1 MEMMGG
7 MDMGGMSMFF
17 TAGTKVT
24 ILFDSWRTTD
34 AWSLFG
40 SVVSTYRFHYNIKY
54 HFLVLYIIKNKIEN
68 CDYHF
73 HGWVYVTYLGSDH
86 PYGIR
91 VRSFEVFPG
100 IPNVEACILRRK
112 T

>member
-1 MEMMGG
+1 MEMMGE

-24 ILFDSWRTTD
+24 ILFDSWSTTD

-40 SVVSTYRFHYNIKY
+40 SVVSTYRFHYNTKF
-54 HFLVLYIIKNKIEN
+54 HFHVQISFLIKNQITN
-68 CDYHF
+68 DNYHF
-73 HGWVYVTYLGSDH
+73 HDSVHITYLGSNH

-91 VRSFEVFPG
+91 VRSFKVFSG
-100 IPNVEACILRRK
+100 IPDVQACI
-112 T
+112 

>member
-1 MEMMGG
+1 MEMMGE

-17 TAGTKVT
+17 TAGTNVT

-40 SVVSTYRFHYNIKY
+40 SVVSTYRFHYNIKF
-54 HFLVLYIIKNKIEN
+54 HFHVQNNPITSCN
-68 CDYHF
+68 YHF
-73 HGWVYVTYLGSDH
+73 HDSAYVTHLGSDH
-86 PYGIR
+86 PDGIR
-91 VRSFEVFPG
+91 VRSFKVFSG
-100 IPNVEACILRRK
+100 IPNAQACILRRK

>member
-1 MEMMGG
+1 MGHDMEMMGE

-40 SVVSTYRFHYNIKY
+40 SVVSTYRFHYNIKFNVY
-54 HFLVLYIIKNKIEN
+54 KKSN
-68 CDYHF
+68 CK
-73 HGWVYVTYLGSDH
+73 L
-86 PYGIR
+86 
-91 VRSFEVFPG
+91 
-100 IPNVEACILRRK
+100 
-112 T
+112 

>member
-1 MEMMGG
+1 MEMMGE

-17 TAGTKVT
+17 TAGTNVT

-40 SVVSTYRFHYNIKY
+40 SVVSTYRFHYNIKF
-54 HFLVLYIIKNKIEN
+54 HFHVPNN
-68 CDYHF
+68 CNYHF
-73 HGWVYVTYLGSDH
+73 HDLVYVTYLGSDH

-91 VRSFEVFPG
+91 VRSLKVFSG

-112 T
+112 N

>member
-1 MEMMGG
+1 MEMMGE

-17 TAGTKVT
+17 TAGTNVT

-40 SVVSTYRFHYNIKY
+40 SVVSTYRFHYNNKF
-54 HFLVLYIIKNKIEN
+54 HFHVPKNPIAN
-68 CDYHF
+68 CNYHF
-73 HGWVYVTYLGSDH
+73 HDWVYVTYLGSDH

-91 VRSFEVFPG
+91 VRSFKVFPG

-112 T
+112 S

>member
-1 MEMMGG
+1 MEMMGE

-17 TAGTKVT
+17 TAGTNVT

-40 SVVSTYRFHYNIKY
+40 SVVSTFRFHYNIKF
-54 HFLVLYIIKNKIEN
+54 HFQVTNDQIEN

-73 HGWVYVTYLGSDH
+73 HNWVYVTYLGSDR

-91 VRSFEVFPG
+91 VRSFKVFPG
-100 IPNVEACILRRK
+100 IPNVEACIVRRK
-112 T
+112 S